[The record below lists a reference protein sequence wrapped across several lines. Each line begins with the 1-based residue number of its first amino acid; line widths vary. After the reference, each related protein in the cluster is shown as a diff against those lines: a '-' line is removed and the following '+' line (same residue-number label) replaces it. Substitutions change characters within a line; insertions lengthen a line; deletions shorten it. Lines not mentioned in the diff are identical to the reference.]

1 MVLPKG
7 DTFPNIHLLSL
18 YLYLHWA
25 SETRVSPHRSILPK
39 YKTSRFYTMYCRS
52 CMLFYSL
59 VSPILSSVSD
69 TAPACKRPVCG
80 ETGGPFDQ
88 RLAPSPG
95 VGERKRPGRLV
106 WDHPASAAQR
116 AAQKNK
122 TIATKQNS
130 ELTGR
135 MGDGG
140 KYIKTNINKEERE
153 QKFI

>member
-1 MVLPKG
+1 MMVLPKG

-18 YLYLHWA
+18 YLHWA
-25 SETRVSPHRSILPK
+25 SETRVSPHRIILPK
-39 YKTSRFYTMYCRS
+39 YKTTLLYKWTVDPAC
-52 CMLFYSL
+52 YSIHL
-59 VSPILSSVSD
+59 LPLILSSVSD

-88 RLAPSPG
+88 RLAPGPG
-95 VGERKRPGRLV
+95 DGERKRPGRLV

-130 ELTGR
+130 DLTGR
-135 MGDGG
+135 MGEGG